1 MAKQK
6 LLLVDA
12 DPRSVRVLDVSL
24 RKVGYSVTTA
34 TDGLDA
40 LAKAESL
47 APDLILTDTRLPGL
61 DGYAFVRKLKERP
74 ESATI
79 PVLFLTNQQSTEDKI
94 RGLELGVDDYLTKPI
109 FVRELLARV
118 HLALARRA
126 QETIATKP
134 QSTSGRTRFV
144 GSTRDMAVVDLLQT
158 FEISRKSGVVNLR
171 NGDAQARIYFR
182 DGKVI
187 DAELG
192 RLHGEEAVYRTLIW
206 NEASF
211 EVDFKPVTNDN
222 LIGVSTQAL
231 LMEGMRHVDEWG
243 RLCEQMPPLGT
254 VFEIDHTQL
263 LERLNEMPDEIDAM
277 LRLID
282 GHRTIQTIIDDSPFE
297 DLSTLSTLAKLYF
310 EGLLVEQTLGAPPP
324 LSGAEAEPDEA
335 AGGAAGYWSDEM
347 AVVPSSA
354 DSARGVSV
362 APPALRAAPSSR
374 FSSTVELLDESA
386 PANQTP
392 RDAGNSPK
400 PLPSGS
406 PKSDT
411 SVRGSSLAS
420 GGEVQN
426 ERSTTGLRSTPG
438 SIAVL
443 AVAMGTVV
451 AFSLLAVGW
460 RAATR
465 HPSGLEVRAA
475 VASGQDGPGAMRP
488 ALSASDSFDSP
499 SPPTSSRFGFGTSS
513 SGQADR
519 ALASASSSPPMS
531 VRDAGVVDN
540 AMASTSRG
548 AVEAGSGH
556 ASHAATEVADSHGIA
571 QARQA
576 TQVNPSDADAWL
588 RLGAAYE
595 AAGDPSQPVTPTR
608 AASRSRAVRTCPNVA
623 CSCISERRGSR
634 ALFIGD
640 EGAEGLSKFERA
652 FLGGRCPAI
661 EYLEAR
667 LTQLA
672 SEASTMLHRGRAVGS
687 TPGDQCR
694 RRDARDPRNER
705 ARVEHGAHR
714 GVCGFPRG
722 RDVEEFEEPVHAL
735 RGRAASRRPR
745 VVEEASAKECAP
757 VELV

>member
-12 DPRSVRVLDVSL
+12 DPRSVRVLEVSL

-40 LAKAESL
+40 LAKTESL

-74 ESATI
+74 ESTTI
-79 PVLFLTNQQSTEDKI
+79 PVLFLTNQRSTEDKI

-211 EVDFKPVTNDN
+211 EVDFKPVTNDD

-254 VFEIDHTQL
+254 VFEIDHAQL
-263 LERLNEMPDEIDAM
+263 LQRLNEMPDEIDAM

-282 GHRTIQTIIDDSPFE
+282 GRRTFQQIIDDSPFE

-310 EGLLVEQTLGAPPP
+310 EGLLVEQTLGAQPVPGP
-324 LSGAEAEPDEA
+324 DAEPDEA
-335 AGGAAGYWSDEM
+335 TGGAAGFWSDEM
-347 AVVPSSA
+347 AVVPSST
-354 DSARGVSV
+354 DSTHGVGSSP
-362 APPALRAAPSSR
+362 APAGTPASR
-374 FSSTVELLDESA
+374 FSSTVELLDEAARPTAKRPRTSSRPPPPAGPSSESA
-386 PANQTP
+386 PAVRRDP
-392 RDAGNSPK
+392 RGPVRDARSERPVASPR
-400 PLPSGS
+400 P
-406 PKSDT
+406 D
-411 SVRGSSLAS
+411 RSSAGRITVVLAGAVIAS
-420 GGEVQN
+420 G
-426 ERSTTGLRSTPG
+426 
-438 SIAVL
+438 
-443 AVAMGTVV
+443 VV
-451 AFSLLAVGW
+451 IGW
-460 RAATR
+460 RVASR
-465 HPSGLEVRAA
+465 RPNGDEPRAA
-475 VASGQDGPGAMRP
+475 VALYNER
-488 ALSASDSFDSP
+488 SDRAP
-499 SPPTSSRFGFGTSS
+499 S
-513 SGQADR
+513 SGSGIGR
-519 ALASASSSPPMS
+519 PASSSPAPSS
-531 VRDAGVVDN
+531 VLWSGAIPAIEPRTSAESATPVLAPPASSLSSTAPRGTGFVDESSATSSAGPGEAPGGKGFRVPVE
-540 AMASTSRG
+540 G
-548 AVEAGSGH
+548 AVSRAVSL
-556 ASHAATEVADSHGIA
+556 
-571 QARQA
+571 ARQA
-576 TQVNPSDADAWL
+576 TQANPADADAWL

-595 AAGDPSQPVTPTR
+595 SSGDTANARR
-608 AASRSRAVRTCPNVA
+608 AYAHCVAVARGPNV
-623 CSCISERRGSR
+623 SE
-634 ALFIGD
+634 
-640 EGAEGLSKFERA
+640 
-652 FLGGRCPAI
+652 C
-661 EYLEAR
+661 R
-667 LTQLA
+667 LL
-672 SEASTMLHRGRAVGS
+672 LH
-687 TPGDQCR
+687 
-694 RRDARDPRNER
+694 
-705 ARVEHGAHR
+705 
-714 GVCGFPRG
+714 
-722 RDVEEFEEPVHAL
+722 L
-735 RGRAASRRPR
+735 
-745 VVEEASAKECAP
+745 
-757 VELV
+757 